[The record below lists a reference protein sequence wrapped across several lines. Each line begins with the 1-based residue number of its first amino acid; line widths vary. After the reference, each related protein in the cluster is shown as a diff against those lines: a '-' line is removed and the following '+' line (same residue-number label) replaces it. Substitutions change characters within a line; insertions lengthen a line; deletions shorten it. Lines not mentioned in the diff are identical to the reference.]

1 MEIEATRDTTR
12 DITRDMTRE
21 ESIEF
26 SGKLE
31 KGYAM
36 LEKLLKAADEI
47 DVQLRLSPSFPP
59 KARNSGVFYQG
70 YLLVG
75 LMLCFF
81 VMPVVNLFII
91 GPVISF
97 FGIIEWT
104 PHDIGSAFECI
115 TTMLICSIVLTIIE
129 FIGIQVFGYHRSKK
143 RMIQYNADIDQ
154 QINDW
159 DDRVRTL
166 QNQKKELVTRTT
178 EVLKELY
185 LLDKNIPLQFRT
197 SRHMHR
203 IKIILISAK
212 AKSFEQAIAL
222 LAESEPSF
230 VEHRT
235 APLRKA
241 TNGAAT

>member
-1 MEIEATRDTTR
+1 MEIDTTLDTMR
-12 DITRDMTRE
+12 DMLRDMTRE
-21 ESIEF
+21 ESIEL

-31 KGYAM
+31 TGYAR
-36 LEKLLKAADEI
+36 LEKMLKAADEI
-47 DVQLRLSPSFPP
+47 DAQLRLPHSFPP
-59 KARNSGVFYQG
+59 KARNSSGFYQG

-91 GPVISF
+91 GPVIF
-97 FGIIEWT
+97 FFDIIVWN
-104 PHDIGSAFECI
+104 PHDMGSAFECI

-166 QNQKKELVTRTT
+166 QNQKKELVNRTT

-185 LLDKNIPLQFRT
+185 LLNKNIPLQFRT
-197 SRHMHR
+197 SLHMHR

-230 VEHRT
+230 VEQRT
-235 APLRKA
+235 VPLRTA
-241 TNGAAT
+241 TNGSAT